1 MEYPERIQFETNI
14 DELVDANV
22 RQWRATKAAKLQRWR
37 GIVKSAAAA
46 TVSAFAIVFLLSG
59 AERDVVFSSL
69 VIAVLL
75 GAVLSPFYGRLYDAG
90 LHRRLR
96 RAMTDVY
103 GKSATSICEIE
114 LRREGTWIRN
124 FGVEMLFPWS
134 DTIDIA
140 DVDGAIELRFRAG
153 VVVARNKAF
162 ATVGGRGR
170 FIEAARELS
179 NTVPLPGSST
189 RAGNQVS

>member
-22 RQWRATKAAKLQRWR
+22 RQWRATRAARAQRLR
-37 GIVKSAAAA
+37 GIVKSAVAA
-46 TVSAFAIVFLLSG
+46 TVSAFAVVFLLSG
-59 AERDVVFSSL
+59 AERDSVFPASL
-69 VIAVLL
+69 IAIVL
-75 GAVLSPFYGRLYDAG
+75 GAVLSPFYSRVYDVG

-96 RAMTDVY
+96 RALTDVY

-114 LRREGTWIRN
+114 LRREGSWIRN

-140 DVDGAIELRFRAG
+140 DVGGAIELRFRGG
-153 VVVARNKAF
+153 VVVAREKAF
-162 ATVGGRGR
+162 ATVDHRR
-170 FIEAARELS
+170 KFIEVARELS
-179 NTVPLPGSST
+179 TSVQLPESSR
-189 RAGNQVS
+189 RAGNQV